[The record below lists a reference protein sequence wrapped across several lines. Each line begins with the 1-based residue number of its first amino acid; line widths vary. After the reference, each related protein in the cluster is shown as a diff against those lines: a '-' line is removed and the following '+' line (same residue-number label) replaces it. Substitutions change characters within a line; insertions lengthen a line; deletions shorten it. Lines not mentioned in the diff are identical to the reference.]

1 LVLAQ
6 IACAAVA
13 ITTPGEAQR
22 VGVDP
27 PIRIEVSAEP
37 IAAFRTRAPDQR
49 RFGMVEY
56 IGGLELKSSYSE
68 FGGFSAIRV
77 APDGEHFVSLT
88 DKGRWL
94 TGRIVY
100 KGSQL
105 VGIAEAVM
113 APMLGPDGRTLA
125 ARGWYDTES
134 LTEWDG
140 WLYVG
145 IERANRIV
153 RFDFARHGLL
163 ARAEVV
169 RTPPSISRLPNNK
182 GLEALTFAPRNSNLA
197 GALLAFSERGLDP
210 AGNLKAFLI
219 GGSTPGEFS
228 VKRRDDFDIS
238 DSVTLPSGDVLLLE
252 RRFSWWTGIAMR
264 LRRIAIA
271 DIALG
276 ALVDGRSL
284 LFADMGYQIDNM
296 EGLSVHTNANGDTVL
311 TMISDDNFSI
321 LQRTVLLQFRLVDD

>member
-1 LVLAQ
+1 MLAQ
-6 IACAAVA
+6 IACAAVVIA
-13 ITTPGEAQR
+13 TPADAR
-22 VGVDP
+22 RIGVDP
-27 PIRIEVSAEP
+27 PLPIKVNAEP
-37 IAAFRTRAPDQR
+37 ISAFSTHAAGQR

-77 APDGEHFVSLT
+77 ASDGEHFVSLT

-105 VGIAEAVM
+105 VGIAEAMM

-134 LTEWDG
+134 LTERDG

-169 RTPPSISRLPNNK
+169 PAPPGILRLPYNK
-182 GLEALTFAPRNSNLA
+182 GLEALTFAPRNSKLA
-197 GALLAFSERGLDP
+197 GTLLAFSERGLDP
-210 AGNLKAFLI
+210 NGNLKAFLI
-219 GGSTPGEFS
+219 GGATPGEFS

-252 RRFSWWTGIAMR
+252 RRFSWWSGIAMR
-264 LRRIAIA
+264 LRRIAVA
-271 DIALG
+271 DIAPG
-276 ALVDGRSL
+276 ALVDGSSL

-296 EGLSVHTNANGDTVL
+296 EGLSVHTAANGDTVL
-311 TMISDDNFSI
+311 TLISDDNFSI
-321 LQRTVLLQFRLVDD
+321 LQRTVLLQFRLVDE